1 MLSKRGHVACKV
13 YFLLNIHCSHKHGM
27 YKIDGIMI
35 TCTYVH
41 TIFRCVNSS
50 PMMLEIYGVLENIS
64 SKNGDILGAFNLNY
78 SVSV

>member
-1 MLSKRGHVACKV
+1 
-13 YFLLNIHCSHKHGM
+13 M

-78 SVSV
+78 SVAV